1 MQLIRKL
8 PARVDKKGNNSV
20 SWAIFKCGIAI
31 CGKEVE
37 RPLSNGLK
45 AKSCGCNRIES
56 IKKHGEIKTKLYSV
70 WKSMKQRVLNPKDK
84 GYKNY
89 GGRGITICPEWTNDY
104 IVFRDWTLSN
114 GYAEG
119 LQINRINND
128 GNYEPSNCNWI
139 TNKENQR
146 NRRDTIINLQIANE
160 IRELEKTGKYLQ
172 KELAEKYNLSR
183 SHISKIINN
192 KKWIDEKKENNKLV

>member
-89 GGRGITICPEWTNDY
+89 VE
-104 IVFRDWTLSN
+104 
-114 GYAEG
+114 E
-119 LQINRINND
+119 
-128 GNYEPSNCNWI
+128 E
-139 TNKENQR
+139 
-146 NRRDTIINLQIANE
+146 
-160 IRELEKTGKYLQ
+160 
-172 KELAEKYNLSR
+172 
-183 SHISKIINN
+183 
-192 KKWIDEKKENNKLV
+192 

>member
-1 MQLIRKL
+1 MQWLFVNLNILMLR
-8 PARVDKKGNNSV
+8 NNMD
-20 SWAIFKCGIAI
+20 
-31 CGKEVE
+31 
-37 RPLSNGLK
+37 
-45 AKSCGCNRIES
+45 NRS
-56 IKKHGEIKTKLYSV
+56 DKHGGSYTKLYYV
-70 WKSMKQRVLNPKDK
+70 WSNMKQRILNPKDK

-172 KELAEKYNLSR
+172 KELAEKY
-183 SHISKIINN
+183 
-192 KKWIDEKKENNKLV
+192 